1 MRHIYARLASVAL
14 CVRDHHHG
22 VRESRWADG
31 GVRTA
36 AWATLNKIAT
46 LRRESL
52 TVSGNITHGNSVALK
67 NENRE
72 QQALLVPGFCNILE
86 SEHMNAKRLGREAT

>member
-1 MRHIYARLASVAL
+1 MGHIHARLASVAL

-22 VRESRWADG
+22 VRDRGWADG

-36 AWATLNKIAT
+36 AWATLNEMAT

-52 TVSGNITHGNSVALK
+52 TVSGDITHENSVALE

-72 QQALLVPGFCNILE
+72 QQALLVPGFCNFLE
-86 SEHMNAKRLGREAT
+86 SEHMNAKRLGRPP